1 MFRLWAKIF
10 KGTKMLKDMV
20 VENSDESLNRT
31 KKIFAA
37 IDTVCK
43 EFDLSTPIWLENN
56 IRDFKRYDKVRFN
69 SDNFIDSIDFDYL
82 ELHVIEE

>member
-10 KGTKMLKDMV
+10 KDTRMIKDMV
-20 VENSDESLNRT
+20 VENDDMSLNRT
-31 KKIFAA
+31 KKIFASLEK
-37 IDTVCK
+37 VCK
-43 EFDLSTPIWLENN
+43 EFDLSTPIWFENN
-56 IRDFKRYDKVRFN
+56 IRDFKRYDKVRFV

>member
-1 MFRLWAKIF
+1 MTDNPLLLEKNMILYLRFYKRKAEYMFRLWAKIF
-10 KGTKMLKDMV
+10 KDTKMLKDMV

-43 EFDLSTPIWLENN
+43 EFDL
-56 IRDFKRYDKVRFN
+56 
-69 SDNFIDSIDFDYL
+69 
-82 ELHVIEE
+82 